1 MSDCFHCSLPIPDG
15 CDIHSEIKDQQ
26 QNFCC
31 HGCQAVCESIY
42 DSGLEGF
49 YKRTTQTLAPPPE
62 TSAEFDHYDLD
73 AMQEPY
79 VTHGTLADDDTKT
92 RSIHLLVEGIHC
104 AACVWLI
111 EQHLKRLPGVVKAHV
126 NLTLKRLYLT
136 WDNGQIKLSDVMVK
150 LKAIGYV
157 AVPFDQE
164 MADERLKKQ
173 NKNILYRL
181 AFSGFAM
188 MNLMWIS
195 IALYSGA
202 DQGEFRLMF
211 YWVGFCIATP
221 TLFYS
226 GLPFLK
232 GAWSGLKHK
241 HLSMDLP
248 ISIGA
253 LVTWSYSSTVTILE
267 TINGVP
273 SGHVYFDTVVNFI
286 FVILIGRYLEALS
299 KRKAV
304 ISTQRLLNLQP
315 KIATQVF
322 TNHEEKSIPVASLKQ
337 GDIVKVK
344 PGGLIPVDGLVT
356 KGQCDVDESMLTGES
371 TAINKTKDNQ
381 VSAGTLNKNGVI
393 FIQVNAILQN
403 TALGKIVTL
412 VEQAQ
417 GSKAPIQCIAD
428 RVVPWFVSATLSL
441 ATISFLFWVNTDL
454 ELAILTATAV
464 LIITCPCAF
473 GLATPMAIA
482 VATGFA
488 AKLGILVRNGEVLE
502 RLSSIKHYVFDKTGT
517 LTYGHIGVETLTIL
531 DHNYTTQH
539 VLEVA
544 LSLEQHSEHPIAEAV
559 CAYCRDNNIKII
571 EHTDFTVHQ
580 GLGVSGT
587 INKQAIKIGSVN
599 WLAKESSLTGVCLS
613 INNQLVAEF
622 IVQDQ
627 LRPAAIELVKNLS
640 NEGIKLTMLS
650 GDSYINAN
658 KVAQQLM
665 AKGGHINVIAE
676 VLPQDKDQAI
686 QHLQQQGEEVVMIGD
701 GINDAPALVRA
712 DVGIAMG
719 TGTDVSIASSDIVLL
734 GGDLEKVQIASNLS
748 KRTIKTIY
756 QNIGLSISYNI
767 IMVPLAMMAYVSPLV
782 AAISMPISSLLVI
795 GNAARLRTL
804 RNL

>member
-1 MSDCFHCSLPIPDG
+1 
-15 CDIHSEIKDQQ
+15 
-26 QNFCC
+26 
-31 HGCQAVCESIY
+31 
-42 DSGLEGF
+42 
-49 YKRTTQTLAPPPE
+49 
-62 TSAEFDHYDLD
+62 
-73 AMQEPY
+73 
-79 VTHGTLADDDTKT
+79 DTKIKT

-111 EQHLKRLPGVVKAHV
+111 EQHLKRLPGILKAQV

-136 WDNGQIKLSDVMVK
+136 WNNDQIKLSEVMTR

-164 MADERLKKQ
+164 VADERLKKH
-173 NKNILYRL
+173 NRNILYRL
-181 AFSGFAM
+181 AFAGFAM

-202 DQGEFRLMF
+202 DQGEFRLLF
-211 YWVGFCIATP
+211 FWVGFCIATP

-232 GAWSGLKHK
+232 GAWSGLKYR

-253 LVTWSYSSTVTILE
+253 LVTWGYSSSVTVIE
-267 TINGVP
+267 TITGRQ
-273 SGHVYFDTVVNFI
+273 SGDVYFDTVVNFI

-315 KIATQVF
+315 KIATQVL
-322 TNHEEKSIPVASLKQ
+322 TANEEKVVPVASLKPD
-337 GDIVKVK
+337 DIVKVK
-344 PGGLIPVDGLVT
+344 PGGLIPVDGIVT
-356 KGQCDVDESMLTGES
+356 QGQCDTDESMLTGES
-371 TAINKTKDNQ
+371 TSVNKTVGSN

-393 FIQVNAILQN
+393 FIQVKNTLKN
-403 TALGKIVTL
+403 TALGKIVSL

-441 ATISFLFWVNTDL
+441 ATISFLYWISTDI
-454 ELAILTATAV
+454 ELAILTATSV

-473 GLATPMAIA
+473 GLATPMSIA
-482 VATGFA
+482 VATGMA

-502 RLSSIKHYVFDKTGT
+502 RLSNIKHYVFDKTGT
-517 LTYGHIGVETLTIL
+517 LTYGNIGVETLTIT
-531 DHNYTTQH
+531 DPTFDVKN
-539 VLEVA
+539 VLA
-544 LSLEQHSEHPIAEAV
+544 LAYSLEQHSEHPIAEAI
-559 CAYCRDNNIKII
+559 CSYAKQHQSKPLAH
-571 EHTDFTVHQ
+571 EEFKVHQ
-580 GLGVSGT
+580 GLGVSAL
-587 INKQAIKIGSVN
+587 INKQLVKIGSVN
-599 WLAKESSLTGVCLS
+599 WLAKDSDLSGVCLS
-613 INNQLVAEF
+613 VDGTVIAEF
-622 IVQDQ
+622 IIQDQ
-627 LRPAAIELVKNLS
+627 LRPEATRLVRDLS
-640 NEGIKLTMLS
+640 AEGIKLTMLS
-650 GDSYINAN
+650 GDSYANAN
-658 KVAQQLM
+658 QIAQQLM
-665 AKGGHINVIAE
+665 SQGGHIDVIAE

-686 QHLQQQGEEVVMIGD
+686 QQLQNQGEEVVMIGD

-712 DVGIAMG
+712 NVGMAMG

-734 GGDLEKVQIASNLS
+734 GGDLDKVHIASNLS

-804 RNL
+804 KNNK